1 MLILQPSSTTS
12 RMFATWKSPGKIVEK
27 RSPYSYVV
35 QLNEARYRL
44 HANELRRF
52 RARVEDIRID
62 GCYFGDPYSIP
73 DAELSSLVVDDYL
86 DSSEIVEQQ
95 MSTSKIALCAII
107 SDEDTDFGDIQTFD
121 AGIRSQSDAVQLP
134 SQRIDRDTLSHLSD
148 AEQQQLLLVLLYKF
162 PDAFCDEPGFYTG
175 VEHSIPLDK
184 DFRPKRMKAYNI
196 PDKNQT
202 RSLASSPIRA

>member
-12 RMFATWKSPGKIVEK
+12 RMFATWKGPGQIVEK

-35 QLNEARYRL
+35 ELNEARYRL

-107 SDEDTDFGDIQTFD
+107 SDEDKSVKPYT
-121 AGIRSQSDAVQLP
+121 S
-134 SQRIDRDTLSHLSD
+134 
-148 AEQQQLLLVLLYKF
+148 QQQMQLRDIGRL
-162 PDAFCDEPGFYTG
+162 
-175 VEHSIPLDK
+175 PLNLTISGK
-184 DFRPKRMKAYNI
+184 
-196 PDKNQT
+196 
-202 RSLASSPIRA
+202 LASSVMISCMNGQIQPLE